1 MSSLKRRL
9 VTENSELRKLK
20 FGSDKLHQGSSKQP
34 FIREPLP
41 GVLEDN
47 PNLGLLGGNT
57 DFILRAG
64 TLKRSEDDVSRLSTF
79 LLDTTQG
86 NAFITKQN
94 LLSRTNVRS
103 VGKPLFNQGIYLPTS
118 TLAQVGVAGVGG
130 HLLKQGINPFK
141 DTQAGGESSDPN
153 LFTKVKN
160 LVSGITDTTGL
171 PLYLSHLKEVKNSHT
186 NRLVN
191 LKDEKI
197 GKSPTSLQLGKS
209 KNFITSTPNT
219 LISYDGGP
227 GSALGVGKTI
237 INRVTYSDEGL
248 DFSKNPNL
256 KEYNIASYSYDQLAS
271 EKRSEFD
278 NKIREDFRKNL
289 TKKPNSVISDSL
301 SYTKRNIESRVNLGN
316 PGEKGNRKNYV
327 KGKEVSGK
335 VVIVDKINAMQ
346 IYQSNTHTQNEIK
359 NDLCDFRISII
370 DPNGAEIGESFAKTY
385 LHFRAFIDSFQDNM
399 DAQWEGEKYMG
410 RGENFYRYNG
420 FDRTIQMA
428 FTTAAQSKG
437 ELMPMYQKLN
447 YLQSAMTPNYTK
459 SGYYFGNLVKMRV
472 GGYLYEVPGIISS
485 LSYTVPESAPWEIAI
500 SNEETTEETTD
511 GNTSTDSSPSFTD
524 KTTQVM
530 PHIMNVS
537 LTFKPIHRFAPRL
550 QQNTYGNNT
559 VVESFGNEQF
569 ISLGRGEGITYT
581 GYSNVTGI
589 NPQTGEKIKNKN
601 LTVNE

>member
-9 VTENSELRKLK
+9 VTFNSELRKLK
-20 FGSDKLHQGSSKQP
+20 FGSDKFNQGSSKQP

-64 TLKRSEDDVSRLSTF
+64 TLKRSVDDVSRLGKF
-79 LLDTTQG
+79 LTSGQG
-86 NAFITKQN
+86 IAFAAKQN
-94 LLSRTNVRS
+94 LLSLSNVRT
-103 VGKPLFNQGIYLPTS
+103 VNTGANQGIYLPTS

-141 DTQAGGESSDPN
+141 DTQAGGKSSDPN
-153 LFTKVKN
+153 LFTKVEN
-160 LVSGITDTTGL
+160 LVNNDTDPTGL
-171 PLYLSHLKEVKNSHT
+171 PLYLSHQEQIKEKTT

-197 GKSPTSLQLGKS
+197 GKTPASSQLGKS

-227 GSALGVGKTI
+227 GSVLGVGKTI

-289 TKKPNSVISDSL
+289 NNKPNSVISDSL
-301 SYTKRNIESRVNLGN
+301 SYINKNIEERVSLGN
-316 PGEKGNRKNYV
+316 PGQKGNRKNYV

-335 VVIVDKINAMQ
+335 VVIADKINAMQ

-370 DPNGAEIGESFAKTY
+370 DPNEAEIGESFAKTY

-459 SGYYFGNLVKMRV
+459 EGYYFGNLVKMRV

-500 SNEETTEETTD
+500 SNEETTD
-511 GNTSTDSSPSFTD
+511 GNTSTDPSPSFTD

-559 VVESFGNEQF
+559 VVEKFGNEQF

-581 GYSNVTGI
+581 GYNNVTGV
-589 NPQTGEKIKNKN
+589 NPQTGGEIKNKN